1 MNSAAEHFE
10 KRLHQLRKDRGWS
23 QPALGK
29 EIGTSGAIVGRYE
42 RGEMTPSIEVA
53 VKVARAFRVFR
64 VTLDALVADSKLP
77 DVLGDQAMLERWQG
91 LDALPSG
98 ERQRIL
104 DVLDSLIRD
113 AQARIAYAKS
123 G

>member
-1 MNSAAEHFE
+1 MASATEQFG
-10 KRLHQLRKDRGWS
+10 KRLYQLRKDRGWS
-23 QPALGK
+23 QPQLGK
-29 EIGTSGAIVGRYE
+29 QIGTSGAIVGRYE

-53 VKVARAFRVFR
+53 VKVARAFRV
-64 VTLDALVADSKLP
+64 TLDALVADSKLP
-77 DVLGDQAMLERWQG
+77 DILGDQAMLERWQA

-113 AQARIAYAKS
+113 AQARIAYAKP

>member
-1 MNSAAEHFE
+1 MTSATEHFG

-23 QPALGK
+23 QPELGK

-53 VKVARAFRVFR
+53 LKIARAFR

-77 DVLGDQAMLERWQG
+77 DVLGDQDMLERWQA
-91 LDALPSG
+91 LDALPQG

-113 AQARIAYAKS
+113 TQARIAYAKP